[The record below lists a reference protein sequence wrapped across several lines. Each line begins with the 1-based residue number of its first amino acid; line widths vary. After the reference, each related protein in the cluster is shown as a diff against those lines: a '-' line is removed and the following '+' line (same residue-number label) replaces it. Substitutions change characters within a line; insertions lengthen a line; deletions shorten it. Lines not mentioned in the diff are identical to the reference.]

1 MRIFDLA
8 SEGALPPAEHPHR
21 PRDLDNDNLEA
32 QLAPVACGLVE
43 LVLLVCKECF
53 AGGLACLLLLLP
65 LRLNLAVMLVD
76 GLTANDI
83 LLASVDGHLQPLEDL
98 AHVSMVPINLLLS
111 EGRNY
116 FLDVVDGLVGFEL
129 IRLLAINL
137 VFEHALW

>member
-1 MRIFDLA
+1 MFSLFFFVRASFLA
-8 SEGALPPAEHPHR
+8 IVLLGKPLLLLLPFVVGLNVVFVR
-21 PRDLDNDNLEA
+21 
-32 QLAPVACGLVE
+32 LVE

>member
-1 MRIFDLA
+1 MFSLFFFVRASFLA
-8 SEGALPPAEHPHR
+8 IVLLGEPLLLLLPFVVGLNVVFVR
-21 PRDLDNDNLEA
+21 
-32 QLAPVACGLVE
+32 LVE

>member
-1 MRIFDLA
+1 
-8 SEGALPPAEHPHR
+8 
-21 PRDLDNDNLEA
+21 
-32 QLAPVACGLVE
+32 
-43 LVLLVCKECF
+43 
-53 AGGLACLLLLLP
+53 
-65 LRLNLAVMLVD
+65 MLVD

>member
-1 MRIFDLA
+1 MFSLFFFVRASFLA
-8 SEGALPPAEHPHR
+8 IVLLGKPLLLLLPFVVGLNVVFVR
-21 PRDLDNDNLEA
+21 
-32 QLAPVACGLVE
+32 LVE

-137 VFEHALW
+137 VFEHALR

>member
-1 MRIFDLA
+1 MFSLFFFVRASFLA
-8 SEGALPPAEHPHR
+8 IVLLGEPLLLLLPFVVGLNVVFVR
-21 PRDLDNDNLEA
+21 
-32 QLAPVACGLVE
+32 LVE

-98 AHVSMVPINLLLS
+98 AHVGMVPINLLLS